1 MSSRDKSP
9 ESDAAYLD
17 SSQEGGGIFR
27 ITSGDSSPSF
37 DVKEGVLDK
46 VPEAVEILVVVALVY
61 PVSLWGD
68 NRVHSLPLGKI
79 EDGIGIVAPVCQK
92 VLCAYAFDKVDSLS
106 AIRCG
111 TFRNKNSDR
120 HTMRIHGQM

>member
-1 MSSRDKSP
+1 M
-9 ESDAAYLD
+9 
-17 SSQEGGGIFR
+17 
-27 ITSGDSSPSF
+27 
-37 DVKEGVLDK
+37 KEGVLDK
-46 VPEAVEILVVVALVY
+46 VPEAVEILVIGALGY
-61 PVSLWGD
+61 SVSLWGD

-79 EDGIGIVAPVCQK
+79 EDCIGIVSSVCQK

-106 AIRCG
+106 AIRRG

>member
-17 SSQEGGGIFR
+17 GSQEGGGVFC
-27 ITSGDSSPSF
+27 ITGGDPSPSF

-46 VPEAVEILVVVALVY
+46 VPEAVEILVIGALGY
-61 PVSLWGD
+61 SVSLWGD

-79 EDGIGIVAPVCQK
+79 EDGIGIVPPVCQK

>member
-1 MSSRDKSP
+1 VSP

-17 SSQEGGGIFR
+17 GGKEGGGIFR
-27 ITSGDSSPSF
+27 ISGGDASPSF
-37 DVKEGVLDK
+37 DVKEGVLDEM
-46 VPEAVEILVVVALVY
+46 PEAVEILVIGALVDS
-61 PVSLWGD
+61 VSLWGD
-68 NRVHSLPLGKI
+68 DRVHSLSSGQLK
-79 EDGIGIVAPVCQK
+79 DGIGIVTPVSEK

-111 TFRNKNSDR
+111 TFRNKNSER